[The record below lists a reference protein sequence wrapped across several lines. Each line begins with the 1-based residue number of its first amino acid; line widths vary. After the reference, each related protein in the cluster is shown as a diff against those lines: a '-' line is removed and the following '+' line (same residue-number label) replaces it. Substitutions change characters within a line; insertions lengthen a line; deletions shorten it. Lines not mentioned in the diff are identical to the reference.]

1 MIQQK
6 KWIWPAVILATASIV
21 AGYTIRSRDADIQ
34 SERNANALL
43 ISAYEQKVKTADRE
57 LKALESQII
66 ALNDL
71 KVIADLQASAL
82 ITSKRLIELAPLI
95 KHPEKVD
102 RTSQASVDRFNQG
115 LQAYKDNISRY
126 QAQMSE
132 LNSIVERANKQYMI
146 RAVKP
151 SYLDRS
157 SLSSRRKFAE
167 IIGLA
172 QTPVLAPSAQI
183 EAINQGIAERS
194 KKQEAIRNDW
204 NNQARQINDRNR
216 NVNTQLD
223 EVYRL
228 YKTTKDGIKIERAV
242 NVKTVT

>member
-1 MIQQK
+1 MQQK
-6 KWIWPAVILATASIV
+6 KWIWPATILAAIAVVVGS
-21 AGYTIRSRDADIQ
+21 TISSRDAGIQ

-43 ISAYEQKVKTADRE
+43 ISAYEQKVKTADKE

-82 ITSKRLIELAPLI
+82 NTSKRLIALAPII
-95 KHPEKVD
+95 KYPSKVD
-102 RTSQASVDRFNQG
+102 KFSQASVDRFNKG
-115 LQAYKDNISRY
+115 LQAYKDNISGY
-126 QAQMSE
+126 QSQMSE
-132 LNSIVERANKQYMI
+132 LNNIVERANKQYVI
-146 RAVKP
+146 RAIKP

-167 IIGLA
+167 IIGLV
-172 QTPVLAPSAQI
+172 QMPVLAPSAQI

-204 NNQARQINDRNR
+204 NNQARQINATNR
-216 NVNTQLD
+216 DVNAQLD

-228 YKTTKDGIKIERAV
+228 YKTSKDGIKIERAV